1 MTFCIYVKSVIED
14 NVVFAD
20 FSSKIATLEGIIPL

>member
-14 NVVFAD
+14 NVVFAG
-20 FSSKIATLEGIIPL
+20 FSKE